1 MTDDSIKMSKD
12 VKNGCHALG
21 FIVRMAVVLF
31 MLLKSTFVALQKRLE
46 QRHLLAEFIKRRRK
60 MNSFSEK
67 ATKFLSVLDEVY
79 RRKAITAMLDDAA
92 LANQFAG
99 TKTVKLPRIT
109 VDGAGDYDREAG
121 YAQGAVAASFDE
133 YELKY
138 DRGRKFRIDVIDDDE
153 AAFDLYR
160 QVALQYL
167 RTREIPEIDAVRF
180 AEIYAAA
187 TKEGSLATVE
197 AADIDANT
205 DPLALIDEAERTLN
219 ENEVTDEG
227 RVLFCTNAFYS
238 ALKSCDAVARRLDG
252 VVNDGNLDR
261 RIILLDGI
269 TPIIRVPQSRF
280 ITAVTLLDG
289 VSESQLE
296 GGYKA
301 AASAKNINFIYA
313 DKNVL
318 HGVIKR
324 RFSKIIEPDA
334 NQQADAYD
342 IFYRAHHDLIIKNNE
357 SAGIYVHTAASALA

>member
-1 MTDDSIKMSKD
+1 
-12 VKNGCHALG
+12 
-21 FIVRMAVVLF
+21 
-31 MLLKSTFVALQKRLE
+31 
-46 QRHLLAEFIKRRRK
+46 

-79 RRKAITAMLDDAA
+79 KRQAITAILDDAA

-99 TKTVKLPRIT
+99 TKTVKIPRIT

-121 YAQGAVAASFDE
+121 YAQGAVAASFEE

-187 TKEGSLATVE
+187 NKEGSLATVVE
-197 AADIDANT
+197 EDLADNF

-219 ENEVTDEG
+219 EKEVPDEG
-227 RVLFCTNAFYS
+227 RVLFCTNDFYV
-238 ALKSCDAVARRLDG
+238 ALKSCDAMYARIDTG
-252 VVNDGNLDR
+252 DAKGELDR
-261 RIILLDGI
+261 RVLLLDGM
-269 TPIIRVPQSRF
+269 TPIIRVPQARF
-280 ITAVTLLDG
+280 ITGITLLDG
-289 VSESQLE
+289 VSDSQLE

-301 AASAKNINFIYA
+301 AAGAKGINFVYA
-313 DKNVL
+313 DKNAL
-318 HGVIKR
+318 HGIIKR

-342 IFYRAHHDLIIKNNE
+342 IFYRAHHDLIVKGNE
-357 SAGIYVHTAASALA
+357 SAGIYLHAAKTALN

>member
-1 MTDDSIKMSKD
+1 
-12 VKNGCHALG
+12 
-21 FIVRMAVVLF
+21 
-31 MLLKSTFVALQKRLE
+31 
-46 QRHLLAEFIKRRRK
+46 

-99 TKTVKLPRIT
+99 TKTVKIPRIT

-121 YAQGAVAASFDE
+121 YAQGAVAASFEE

-187 TKEGSLATVE
+187 SKSGSFASVVE
-197 AADIDANT
+197 EDLGTST
-205 DPLALIDEAERTLN
+205 DPLALIDEAEQTLN
-219 ENEVTDEG
+219 ENEVPDEG
-227 RVLFCTNAFYS
+227 RVLFCTNAFYTM
-238 ALKSCDAVARRLDG
+238 LKGCDAVARRLDG
-252 VVNDGNLDR
+252 ESDKGNVDR
-261 RIILLDGI
+261 RVILLDGV
-269 TPIIRVPQSRF
+269 TPVIRVPQSRF
-280 ITAVTLLDG
+280 ITNVTLLDG

-296 GGYKA
+296 GGFKA
-301 AASAKNINFIYA
+301 GENAKKINFIYA
-313 DKNVL
+313 DKNAL

-342 IFYRAHHDLIIKNNE
+342 IFYRAHHDMIIKNNE
-357 SAGIYVHTAASALA
+357 SAGIYVHTALSNLA

>member
-1 MTDDSIKMSKD
+1 
-12 VKNGCHALG
+12 
-21 FIVRMAVVLF
+21 
-31 MLLKSTFVALQKRLE
+31 
-46 QRHLLAEFIKRRRK
+46 

-79 RRKAITAMLDDAA
+79 KRQAITAILDDAA

-99 TKTVKLPRIT
+99 TKTVKIPRIT

-121 YAQGAVAASFDE
+121 YAQGAVAASFEE

-187 TKEGSLATVE
+187 NKEGSLATVVE
-197 AADIDANT
+197 ADLADNF

-219 ENEVTDEG
+219 EKEVPDEG
-227 RVLFCTNAFYS
+227 RVLFCTNDFYV
-238 ALKSCDAVARRLDG
+238 ALKSCDAMYARIDTG
-252 VVNDGNLDR
+252 DAKGELDR
-261 RIILLDGI
+261 RVLLLDGM
-269 TPIIRVPQSRF
+269 TPIIRVPQARF
-280 ITAVTLLDG
+280 ITGITLLDG
-289 VSESQLE
+289 VSDSQLE

-301 AASAKNINFIYA
+301 AAGAKGINFVYA
-313 DKNVL
+313 DKNAL

-342 IFYRAHHDLIIKNNE
+342 IFYRAHHDLIVKGNE
-357 SAGIYVHTAASALA
+357 SAGIYLHAAKTALN

>member
-1 MTDDSIKMSKD
+1 
-12 VKNGCHALG
+12 
-21 FIVRMAVVLF
+21 
-31 MLLKSTFVALQKRLE
+31 
-46 QRHLLAEFIKRRRK
+46 

-79 RRKAITAMLDDAA
+79 KRQAITAILDDAA

-99 TKTVKLPRIT
+99 TKTVKIPRIT

-121 YAQGAVAASFDE
+121 YAQGAVAASFEE

-187 TKEGSLATVE
+187 NKEGSLATVVE
-197 AADIDANT
+197 ADLADNF

-219 ENEVTDEG
+219 EKEVPDEG
-227 RVLFCTNAFYS
+227 RVLFCTNDFYV
-238 ALKSCDAVARRLDG
+238 ALKSCDAMYARIDT
-252 VVNDGNLDR
+252 GNAKGELDR
-261 RIILLDGI
+261 RVLLLDGM
-269 TPIIRVPQSRF
+269 TPIIRVPQARF
-280 ITAVTLLDG
+280 ITGITLLDG
-289 VSESQLE
+289 VSDSQLE

-301 AASAKNINFIYA
+301 AAGAKGINFVYA
-313 DKNVL
+313 DKNAL

-342 IFYRAHHDLIIKNNE
+342 IFYRAHHDLIVKGNE
-357 SAGIYVHTAASALA
+357 SAGIYLHAAKTALN

>member
-1 MTDDSIKMSKD
+1 
-12 VKNGCHALG
+12 
-21 FIVRMAVVLF
+21 
-31 MLLKSTFVALQKRLE
+31 
-46 QRHLLAEFIKRRRK
+46 

-79 RRKAITAMLDDAA
+79 KRQAITAILDDAA

-99 TKTVKLPRIT
+99 TKTVKIPRIT

-121 YAQGAVAASFDE
+121 YAQGAVAASFEE

-180 AEIYAAA
+180 AEIYAASK
-187 TKEGSLATVE
+187 KEGSNATVVE
-197 AADIDANT
+197 EDLGDNF

-219 ENEVTDEG
+219 EKEVPDEG
-227 RVLFCTNAFYS
+227 RVLFCTNDFYV
-238 ALKSCDAVARRLDG
+238 ALKSCDAMYARIDAG
-252 VVNDGNLDR
+252 DSKGELDR
-261 RIILLDGI
+261 RVLLLDGM
-269 TPIIRVPQSRF
+269 TPIIRVPQARF
-280 ITAVTLLDG
+280 ITGITLLDG
-289 VSESQLE
+289 VSDSQLE

-301 AASAKNINFIYA
+301 AAGAKGINFVYA
-313 DKNVL
+313 DKNAL

-342 IFYRAHHDLIIKNNE
+342 IFYRAHHDLIVKGNE
-357 SAGIYVHTAASALA
+357 SAGIYLHAAKTALN

>member
-1 MTDDSIKMSKD
+1 
-12 VKNGCHALG
+12 
-21 FIVRMAVVLF
+21 
-31 MLLKSTFVALQKRLE
+31 
-46 QRHLLAEFIKRRRK
+46 

-79 RRKAITAMLDDAA
+79 KRQAITAILDDAA

-99 TKTVKLPRIT
+99 TKTVKIPRIT

-121 YAQGAVAASFDE
+121 YAQGAVAASFEE

-187 TKEGSLATVE
+187 NKEGSLATVVE
-197 AADIDANT
+197 ADLGDNF

-219 ENEVTDEG
+219 EKEVPDEG
-227 RVLFCTNAFYS
+227 RVLFCTNDFYV
-238 ALKSCDAVARRLDG
+238 ALKSCDAMYARIDTG
-252 VVNDGNLDR
+252 DTKGELDR
-261 RIILLDGI
+261 RVLLLDGM
-269 TPIIRVPQSRF
+269 TPIIRVPQARF
-280 ITAVTLLDG
+280 ITGITLLDG
-289 VSESQLE
+289 VSDSQLE

-301 AASAKNINFIYA
+301 AAGAKGINFVYA
-313 DKNVL
+313 DKNAL

-342 IFYRAHHDLIIKNNE
+342 IFYRAHHDLIVKGNE
-357 SAGIYVHTAASALA
+357 SAGIYLHAAKTALN

>member
-1 MTDDSIKMSKD
+1 
-12 VKNGCHALG
+12 
-21 FIVRMAVVLF
+21 
-31 MLLKSTFVALQKRLE
+31 
-46 QRHLLAEFIKRRRK
+46 

-79 RRKAITAMLDDAA
+79 KRQAITAILDDAA

-99 TKTVKLPRIT
+99 TKTVKIPRIT

-121 YAQGAVAASFDE
+121 YAQGAVAASFEE

-187 TKEGSLATVE
+187 NKEGSLATVVE
-197 AADIDANT
+197 ADLGDNF

-219 ENEVTDEG
+219 EKEVPDEG
-227 RVLFCTNAFYS
+227 RVLFCTNDFYV
-238 ALKSCDAVARRLDG
+238 ALKSCDAMYARIDTG
-252 VVNDGNLDR
+252 DTKGELDR
-261 RIILLDGI
+261 RVLLLDGM
-269 TPIIRVPQSRF
+269 TPIIRVPQARF
-280 ITAVTLLDG
+280 ITGITLLDG
-289 VSESQLE
+289 VSDSQLE

-301 AASAKNINFIYA
+301 AAGAKGINFVYA
-313 DKNVL
+313 DKNAL

-342 IFYRAHHDLIIKNNE
+342 IFYRAHHDLIVKGNE
-357 SAGIYVHTAASALA
+357 SAGIYLHAAQTALN

>member
-1 MTDDSIKMSKD
+1 
-12 VKNGCHALG
+12 
-21 FIVRMAVVLF
+21 
-31 MLLKSTFVALQKRLE
+31 
-46 QRHLLAEFIKRRRK
+46 

-67 ATKFLSVLDEVY
+67 ATKFLGVLDEVY
-79 RRKAITAMLDDAA
+79 KRQAITAILDDAA

-99 TKTVKLPRIT
+99 TKTVKIPRIT

-121 YAQGAVAASFDE
+121 YAQGAVAASFEE

-187 TKEGSLATVE
+187 NKEGSLATVVE
-197 AADIDANT
+197 EDLADNFA
-205 DPLALIDEAERTLN
+205 PLALIDEAERTLN
-219 ENEVTDEG
+219 EKEVPDEG
-227 RVLFCTNAFYS
+227 RVLFCTNDFYV
-238 ALKSCDAVARRLDG
+238 ALKSCDAMYARIDTG
-252 VVNDGNLDR
+252 DAKGELDR
-261 RIILLDGI
+261 RVLLLDGM
-269 TPIIRVPQSRF
+269 TPIIRVPQARF
-280 ITAVTLLDG
+280 ITGITLLDG
-289 VSESQLE
+289 VSDSQLE

-301 AASAKNINFIYA
+301 AAGAKGINFVYA
-313 DKNVL
+313 DKNAL

-342 IFYRAHHDLIIKNNE
+342 IFYRAHHDLIVKGNE
-357 SAGIYVHTAASALA
+357 SAGIYLHAAKTALN

>member
-1 MTDDSIKMSKD
+1 
-12 VKNGCHALG
+12 
-21 FIVRMAVVLF
+21 
-31 MLLKSTFVALQKRLE
+31 
-46 QRHLLAEFIKRRRK
+46 

-79 RRKAITAMLDDAA
+79 KRQAITAILDDAA

-99 TKTVKLPRIT
+99 TKTVKIPRIT

-121 YAQGAVAASFDE
+121 YAQGAVAASFEE

-187 TKEGSLATVE
+187 NKEGSLATVVE
-197 AADIDANT
+197 ADLADNF

-219 ENEVTDEG
+219 EKEVPDEG
-227 RVLFCTNAFYS
+227 RVLFCTNDFYV
-238 ALKSCDAVARRLDG
+238 ALKSCDAMYARIDTG
-252 VVNDGNLDR
+252 DAKGELDR
-261 RIILLDGI
+261 RVLLLDGM
-269 TPIIRVPQSRF
+269 TPIIRVPQARF
-280 ITAVTLLDG
+280 ITGITLLDD
-289 VSESQLE
+289 VSDSQLE

-301 AASAKNINFIYA
+301 AAGAKGINFVYA
-313 DKNVL
+313 DKNAL

-342 IFYRAHHDLIIKNNE
+342 IFYRAHHDLIVKGNE
-357 SAGIYVHTAASALA
+357 SAGIYLHAAKTALN

>member
-1 MTDDSIKMSKD
+1 
-12 VKNGCHALG
+12 
-21 FIVRMAVVLF
+21 
-31 MLLKSTFVALQKRLE
+31 
-46 QRHLLAEFIKRRRK
+46 

-79 RRKAITAMLDDAA
+79 KRQAITAILDDAA
-92 LANQFAG
+92 LGNQFAG
-99 TKTVKLPRIT
+99 TKTVKIPRIT

-121 YAQGAVAASFDE
+121 YAQGAVAASFEE

-187 TKEGSLATVE
+187 NKEGSNATVVE
-197 AADIDANT
+197 ADLADNF

-219 ENEVTDEG
+219 EKEVPDEG
-227 RVLFCTNAFYS
+227 RVLFCTNDFYV
-238 ALKSCDAVARRLDG
+238 ALKSCDAMFARIDNG
-252 VVNDGNLDR
+252 SGKGELDR
-261 RIILLDGI
+261 RVLMLDGM
-269 TPIIRVPQSRF
+269 TPIIRVPQARF
-280 ITAVTLLDG
+280 ITGITLLDG
-289 VSESQLE
+289 VSDSQLE

-301 AASAKNINFIYA
+301 AAGAKGINFIYA
-313 DKNVL
+313 DKNAL

-342 IFYRAHHDLIIKNNE
+342 IFYRAHHDLIVKGSE
-357 SAGIYVHTAASALA
+357 SAGIYLHAAKTALV